1 MRYMF
6 KYYYCVLP
14 VDMAVGVH
22 QDLRYL
28 WRLRHMQRGLPRL
41 VWQIDVSTAVY
52 QQLNHVHLVVQHSKV
67 KRRPLALHTA

>member
-1 MRYMF
+1 
-6 KYYYCVLP
+6 
-14 VDMAVGVH
+14 MAVGVH

-52 QQLNHVHLVVQHSKV
+52 QQLNHVHLVVVVRAGRLSDGPFSK
-67 KRRPLALHTA
+67 TARAHEFTSTHAVGIQ